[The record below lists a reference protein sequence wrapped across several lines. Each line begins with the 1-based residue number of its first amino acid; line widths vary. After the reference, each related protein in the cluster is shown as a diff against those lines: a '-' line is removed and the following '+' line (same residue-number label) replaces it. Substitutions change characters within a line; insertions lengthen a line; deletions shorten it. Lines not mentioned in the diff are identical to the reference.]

1 MLKFPTTTFPNAKNK
16 KYIIEWYLYMIAM
29 NNTFCRARGIAS
41 LLEDLTLLF
50 WLDFFFLFYL
60 SSFVSLIHT
69 HFVLGQKHILSLSC
83 FRNKNGRFGSRSV
96 LHHGEGAFMLGT
108 PSKLSRSS
116 SSSLLNKKI
125 RLKKSIA
132 KCLPFLGVIA
142 TLVFISEYEFRD
154 AENTTRKDD
163 GGGGSSFGSSSFH
176 RGQQYSGGLRSEGS
190 TFGYNYGG
198 VQYSSAKSSQSGVI
212 SSGVDD
218 DDTGR
223 AEDQHERLLGESG
236 NDDTYDDGRKE
247 TKKMNPY
254 SLVATID
261 DDDDDDSDDD
271 SDDSSSSGG
280 NTSNSNSN
288 DSRKCGKHGAYS
300 GKLNKCLCSVLYEG
314 TNCDRVKPMPLEF
327 KDIDC
332 LKAFTGEFE
341 GDLAINR
348 DRVLKDKQVA
358 VTLPGKEKD
367 PDGGYRVL
375 VPNEEP
381 LFSQFA
387 KILPK
392 KDEIGRAFFGT
403 CAVVG
408 SSGIVLNYD
417 HGSDIDEHDMVFRF
431 NSAPTRGFEKHVG
444 SKTTYRITN
453 TQNWGFHEPK
463 TDESILI
470 HFRAKSAIKGL
481 FWNSKQKKP
490 LKLYAF
496 APDFVEYVAQKVN
509 FLATSGLYGILL
521 ALQRC
526 HSVSVYG
533 FQVSTQHGALYHYYD
548 PCDVPANVERDDT
561 EWIVIRELARN
572 GFITFAEPCVAECHE
587 TKDACDACKEE
598 NNFKKVKLPSRAK
611 CDPNAVSKG
620 HQEVPWRA
628 ERRQGRRRG
637 ATGGRARALSLLLL

>member
-29 NNTFCRARGIAS
+29 SNTFCRARGIAS

-254 SLVATID
+254 SLVATI
-261 DDDDDDSDDD
+261 DDDDDSDDD

>member
-190 TFGYNYGG
+190 IFGYNYGG

-254 SLVATID
+254 SLVATI
-261 DDDDDDSDDD
+261 DDDDDSDDD

>member
-254 SLVATID
+254 SLVATI
-261 DDDDDDSDDD
+261 DDDDDSDDD

>member
-1 MLKFPTTTFPNAKNK
+1 
-16 KYIIEWYLYMIAM
+16 M

-254 SLVATID
+254 SLVATI
-261 DDDDDDSDDD
+261 DDDDSDDD

-587 TKDACDACKEE
+587 TKDACDACKKE
-598 NNFKKVKLPSRAK
+598 NDNFKKVKLPSRAK

-637 ATGGRARALSLLLL
+637 ATGGRVL

>member
-83 FRNKNGRFGSRSV
+83 FRNKNGRFESRSV

-261 DDDDDDSDDD
+261 DDDDSDDD

-300 GKLNKCLCSVLYEG
+300 DKLNKCLCSVLYEG

>member
-83 FRNKNGRFGSRSV
+83 FRNKNGRFESRSV

-254 SLVATID
+254 SLVATI
-261 DDDDDDSDDD
+261 DDDDDSDDD

>member
-16 KYIIEWYLYMIAM
+16 KYIIEWYLYMIAI

-96 LHHGEGAFMLGT
+96 LHHGESAFMLGT

-254 SLVATID
+254 SLVATI
-261 DDDDDDSDDD
+261 DDDDDSDDD

>member
-218 DDTGR
+218 DDTER

-261 DDDDDDSDDD
+261 DDDDSDDD

-300 GKLNKCLCSVLYEG
+300 DKLNKCLCSVLYEG

-561 EWIVIRELARN
+561 EWIVIRELARH

-637 ATGGRARALSLLLL
+637 AGGRAAISLL

>member
-29 NNTFCRARGIAS
+29 NNTFCRARGSAS

-50 WLDFFFLFYL
+50 WLDFFHFYL
-60 SSFVSLIHT
+60 SSFVSIIHT

-163 GGGGSSFGSSSFH
+163 GGGGSSFGSSSFY

-261 DDDDDDSDDD
+261 DDDDSDDD

-280 NTSNSNSN
+280 NTSNSDSN
-288 DSRKCGKHGAYS
+288 DDSRKCGKHGAYS
-300 GKLNKCLCSVLYEG
+300 EKLNKCLCSVLYEG

-381 LFSQFA
+381 FFSQFA

-470 HFRAKSAIKGL
+470 RFRAKSAIKGL

-598 NNFKKVKLPSRAK
+598 NNFKKVKLPSRTK

>member
-261 DDDDDDSDDD
+261 DDDDSDDD

-300 GKLNKCLCSVLYEG
+300 DKLNKCLCSVLYEG

>member
-1 MLKFPTTTFPNAKNK
+1 
-16 KYIIEWYLYMIAM
+16 
-29 NNTFCRARGIAS
+29 
-41 LLEDLTLLF
+41 
-50 WLDFFFLFYL
+50 
-60 SSFVSLIHT
+60 
-69 HFVLGQKHILSLSC
+69 
-83 FRNKNGRFGSRSV
+83 
-96 LHHGEGAFMLGT
+96 MLGT

-116 SSSLLNKKI
+116 SSSSSLSSKKI

-154 AENTTRKDD
+154 AENTTTTRRKDD
-163 GGGGSSFGSSSFH
+163 GGGGSSFGRSSPLY
-176 RGQQYSGGLRSEGS
+176 RGQKYSGGLRSEGS
-190 TFGYNYGG
+190 TFGYNYYGG
-198 VQYSSAKSSQSGVI
+198 FSSAKSSQSGVI
-212 SSGVDD
+212 SSSGVDD
-218 DDTGR
+218 DDDDAER
-223 AEDQHERLLGESG
+223 AEDQHERLLGGESG
-236 NDDTYDDGRKE
+236 NDDTYDDDDDGRKE

-261 DDDDDDSDDD
+261 DDDSDDD
-271 SDDSSSSGG
+271 SDDSSSNGG
-280 NTSNSNSN
+280 NTSNSDSN
-288 DSRKCGKHGAYS
+288 DDSRKCGKHGAYS
-300 GKLNKCLCSVLYEG
+300 EKLNKCLCSVLYEG

-561 EWIVIRELARN
+561 EWIVIRELARH

-587 TKDACDACKEE
+587 TKDACDACKKE
-598 NNFKKVKLPSRAK
+598 NDNFKKVKLPSRAK

-637 ATGGRARALSLLLL
+637 ATGGRVL

>member
-1 MLKFPTTTFPNAKNK
+1 
-16 KYIIEWYLYMIAM
+16 
-29 NNTFCRARGIAS
+29 
-41 LLEDLTLLF
+41 
-50 WLDFFFLFYL
+50 
-60 SSFVSLIHT
+60 
-69 HFVLGQKHILSLSC
+69 
-83 FRNKNGRFGSRSV
+83 
-96 LHHGEGAFMLGT
+96 MLGT

-116 SSSLLNKKI
+116 SSSLSSKKI

-154 AENTTRKDD
+154 AENTTTTTRRKDD
-163 GGGGSSFGSSSFH
+163 GGGGGHSSFGRSSPLY
-176 RGQQYSGGLRSEGS
+176 RGQKYSGKLRSEGS
-190 TFGYNYGG
+190 TFGYNYYGG
-198 VQYSSAKSSQSGVI
+198 FSSAKSSSQSGVI
-212 SSGVDD
+212 SSSGVDD
-218 DDTGR
+218 DDDDDAKR
-223 AEDQHERLLGESG
+223 AEDQHERLLGGGESG
-236 NDDTYDDGRKE
+236 NDDTYDDDDDGRKE

-261 DDDDDDSDDD
+261 DDD

-280 NTSNSNSN
+280 NTSNSDSN
-288 DSRKCGKHGAYS
+288 DDSRKCGKHGAYS
-300 GKLNKCLCSVLYEG
+300 EKLNKCLCSVLYEG

-490 LKLYAF
+490 LNLYAF

-561 EWIVIRELARN
+561 EWIVIRELARH

-587 TKDACDACKEE
+587 TKDACDACKKE
-598 NNFKKVKLPSRAK
+598 NDNFKKVKLPSRAK

-637 ATGGRARALSLLLL
+637 ATGGRVL

>member
-261 DDDDDDSDDD
+261 DDDDSDDD

-280 NTSNSNSN
+280 NTRNSNSN

>member
-1 MLKFPTTTFPNAKNK
+1 M
-16 KYIIEWYLYMIAM
+16 Y
-29 NNTFCRARGIAS
+29 R
-41 LLEDLTLLF
+41 
-50 WLDFFFLFYL
+50 
-60 SSFVSLIHT
+60 
-69 HFVLGQKHILSLSC
+69 GQK
-83 FRNKNGRFGSRSV
+83 
-96 LHHGEGAFMLGT
+96 
-108 PSKLSRSS
+108 
-116 SSSLLNKKI
+116 
-125 RLKKSIA
+125 
-132 KCLPFLGVIA
+132 
-142 TLVFISEYEFRD
+142 
-154 AENTTRKDD
+154 
-163 GGGGSSFGSSSFH
+163 
-176 RGQQYSGGLRSEGS
+176 YSGGLRSEGS
-190 TFGYNYGG
+190 TFGYNYYGG
-198 VQYSSAKSSQSGVI
+198 FSSAKSSQSGVI
-212 SSGVDD
+212 SSSGVDD
-218 DDTGR
+218 NDDDAER
-223 AEDQHERLLGESG
+223 AEDQHERLLGGESG
-236 NDDTYDDGRKE
+236 NDDTYDDDDDGRKE

-261 DDDDDDSDDD
+261 DDDSDDD

-280 NTSNSNSN
+280 NTSNSDSN
-288 DSRKCGKHGAYS
+288 DDSRKCGKHGAYS
-300 GKLNKCLCSVLYEG
+300 EKLNKCLCSVLYEG

-561 EWIVIRELARN
+561 EWIVIRELARH

-587 TKDACDACKEE
+587 TKDACDACKKE
-598 NNFKKVKLPSRAK
+598 NDNFKKVKLPSRAK

-637 ATGGRARALSLLLL
+637 ATGGRAARIVNTRQKKHTSKTLNLE

>member
-1 MLKFPTTTFPNAKNK
+1 VLKFPTTTFPNAKNK

-254 SLVATID
+254 SLVATI
-261 DDDDDDSDDD
+261 DDDDDSDDD

>member
-1 MLKFPTTTFPNAKNK
+1 
-16 KYIIEWYLYMIAM
+16 M

-254 SLVATID
+254 SLVATI
-261 DDDDDDSDDD
+261 DDDDDSDDD

-533 FQVSTQHGALYHYYD
+533 FQVSSQHGALYHYYD

>member
-1 MLKFPTTTFPNAKNK
+1 MRK
-16 KYIIEWYLYMIAM
+16 
-29 NNTFCRARGIAS
+29 
-41 LLEDLTLLF
+41 
-50 WLDFFFLFYL
+50 
-60 SSFVSLIHT
+60 
-69 HFVLGQKHILSLSC
+69 Q
-83 FRNKNGRFGSRSV
+83 
-96 LHHGEGAFMLGT
+96 
-108 PSKLSRSS
+108 SS
-116 SSSLLNKKI
+116 SSSSSSKAIKRWIPFVCVIGTLIVLTRNEGGERYSGEESDGILMGRDEKSSMSSFY
-125 RLKKSIA
+125 RQSGGSRSFYSSSEEEKKSGGGSWRFGGGDE
-132 KCLPFLGVIA
+132 KSWKSNRYDDDDDKHDKHG
-142 TLVFISEYEFRD
+142 EEEKNND
-154 AENTTRKDD
+154 DDENENSS
-163 GGGGSSFGSSSFH
+163 GGGGSGS
-176 RGQQYSGGLRSEGS
+176 GK
-190 TFGYNYGG
+190 
-198 VQYSSAKSSQSGVI
+198 SAKKSP
-212 SSGVDD
+212 
-218 DDTGR
+218 
-223 AEDQHERLLGESG
+223 H
-236 NDDTYDDGRKE
+236 
-247 TKKMNPY
+247 
-254 SLVATID
+254 SLVATIED
-261 DDDDDDSDDD
+261 DEDVDDSE
-271 SDDSSSSGG
+271 SSSSR
-280 NTSNSNSN
+280 TSGRGE
-288 DSRKCGKHGAYS
+288 RKCGKHGAYS
-300 GKLNKCLCSVLYEG
+300 ENLGKCLCSALYEG
-314 TNCDRVKPMPLEF
+314 ESCDRAKPMPEEF
-327 KDIDC
+327 KDFDC
-332 LKAFTGEFE
+332 LKTFTGEFE

-392 KDEIGRAFFGT
+392 RDEIGRSFFGT

-526 HSVSVYG
+526 HSVSIYG
-533 FQVSTQHGALYHYYD
+533 FQVSTQHGTLYHYYD

-561 EWIVIRELARN
+561 EWIVIRELAKH
-572 GFITFAEPCVAECHE
+572 GFIKFAEPCVAECHE
-587 TKDACDACKEE
+587 AKDVCDACKEA
-598 NNFKKVKLPSRAK
+598 NDFKKVKLPSRAK

-620 HQEVPWRA
+620 HQEVPWRL

-637 ATGGRARALSLLLL
+637 GHGSSK

>member
-1 MLKFPTTTFPNAKNK
+1 
-16 KYIIEWYLYMIAM
+16 M

-261 DDDDDDSDDD
+261 DDDDSDDD

-392 KDEIGRAFFGT
+392 KDEIGCAFFGT

>member
-16 KYIIEWYLYMIAM
+16 KYIIEWYLYMIAK

-218 DDTGR
+218 DNTGR

-261 DDDDDDSDDD
+261 DDDDSDDD

-300 GKLNKCLCSVLYEG
+300 DKLNKCLCSVLYEG

-417 HGSDIDEHDMVFRF
+417 HGSDIDEHDMVLRF

-481 FWNSKQKKP
+481 FWNSKQKKT

-598 NNFKKVKLPSRAK
+598 NNFKKIKLPSRAK
-611 CDPNAVSKG
+611 CDSNAVSKG